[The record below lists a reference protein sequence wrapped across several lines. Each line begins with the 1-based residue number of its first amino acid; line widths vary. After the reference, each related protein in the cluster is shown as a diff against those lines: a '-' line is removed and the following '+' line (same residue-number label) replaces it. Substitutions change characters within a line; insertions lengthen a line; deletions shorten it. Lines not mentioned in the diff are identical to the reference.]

1 MSRSRDRRYYED
13 SDDMVERIRRAR
25 EAFDKKTK
33 AFQGPDWPYYEKR
46 VIVGQRKKE
55 DMDLAQAQTA
65 SAAPG
70 NAEANPVPAETGP
83 SADAE
88 PSQAIGQAASTAADD
103 TSAWWAAQRA
113 AQKSSKTA
121 LDSPPA
127 ADESQDLE
135 DGPAS

>member
-1 MSRSRDRRYYED
+1 MSRSRDGRYYDD

-25 EAFDKKTK
+25 EAFEKKTK

-46 VIVGQRKKE
+46 VIVGQKKKE
-55 DMDLAQAQTA
+55 DMDLGQAQTA

-70 NAEANPVPAETGP
+70 NAAANPVPAETDS

-88 PSQAIGQAASTAADD
+88 PVQPTGQDASTAADD

-121 LDSPPA
+121 QDSPPA
-127 ADESQDLE
+127 ADESQDSE
-135 DGPAS
+135 DGAAS

>member
-1 MSRSRDRRYYED
+1 MSRSRERRYYDD

-25 EAFDKKTK
+25 EAFEKRTK

-46 VIVGQRKKE
+46 IIVGQKKKE
-55 DMDLAQAQTA
+55 DMELAQAQTS

-70 NAEANPVPAETGP
+70 NAEANRVPAETGS

-88 PSQAIGQAASTAADD
+88 PIQPTGQAASTAADD

-113 AQKSSKTA
+113 AQKSSKTVR
-121 LDSPPA
+121 DSPPA
-127 ADESQDLE
+127 ADESQDSE
-135 DGPAS
+135 DG

>member
-1 MSRSRDRRYYED
+1 
-13 SDDMVERIRRAR
+13 MVERIRRAR
-25 EAFDKKTK
+25 EAFEKKTK
-33 AFQGPDWPYYEKR
+33 AFQGPDWPYYENR
-46 VIVGQRKKE
+46 IIVGQKKKE

-70 NAEANPVPAETGP
+70 NAEANMVPAETG
-83 SADAE
+83 SAADAE

-121 LDSPPA
+121 QDSPPA
-127 ADESQDLE
+127 ANESQDLE
-135 DGPAS
+135 DGAAS

>member
-1 MSRSRDRRYYED
+1 MSRSRERRYYDD

-25 EAFDKKTK
+25 EAFEKRTK

-46 VIVGQRKKE
+46 VIVGQKKKE
-55 DMDLAQAQTA
+55 DMDLAHAQTS
-65 SAAPG
+65 SAASG
-70 NAEANPVPAETGP
+70 NAEANPVPAETGS
-83 SADAE
+83 SADPE
-88 PSQAIGQAASTAADD
+88 PTQPAGQDVSTAADD

-121 LDSPPA
+121 QDSPPA

-135 DGPAS
+135 DGADS

>member
-13 SDDMVERIRRAR
+13 SDDMVERIRGAR
-25 EAFDKKTK
+25 EAFEKKTK

-46 VIVGQRKKE
+46 VIVGQKKKE
-55 DMDLAQAQTA
+55 DLDLAQAQTA

-70 NAEANPVPAETGP
+70 NAETSPVPAETGS

-88 PSQAIGQAASTAADD
+88 PTQPAGQDASTAADD
-103 TSAWWAAQRA
+103 TAAWWAAQRA

-121 LDSPPA
+121 HNSPPA
-127 ADESQDLE
+127 ADECQDLE
-135 DGPAS
+135 GGTAS

>member
-1 MSRSRDRRYYED
+1 MSRSRDGRYYED
-13 SDDMVERIRRAR
+13 SDDMVQRIRRAR
-25 EAFDKKTK
+25 EAFEKRTK

-46 VIVGQRKKE
+46 IIVGQKKKE

-70 NAEANPVPAETGP
+70 NAAANPVPAEAGSSTE
-83 SADAE
+83 AE
-88 PSQAIGQAASTAADD
+88 PVQPPSQGASTAADD

-121 LDSPPA
+121 QDSPPA

-135 DGPAS
+135 DGAAS

>member
-1 MSRSRDRRYYED
+1 MSRSRERRYYED

-25 EAFDKKTK
+25 EAFEKKTK
-33 AFQGPDWPYYEKR
+33 AFQGPDWPYYEKC
-46 VIVGQRKKE
+46 VIVGQKKKE

-70 NAEANPVPAETGP
+70 NAAANPAPAETGS

-88 PSQAIGQAASTAADD
+88 PVRPTGQLASTAADD

-113 AQKSSKTA
+113 AQKSSKA
-121 LDSPPA
+121 AQDSLPA
-127 ADESQDLE
+127 VESQDSG
-135 DGPAS
+135 DGANS

>member
-1 MSRSRDRRYYED
+1 MSRSRDGRYYED
-13 SDDMVERIRRAR
+13 SDDMVQRIRRAR
-25 EAFDKKTK
+25 EAFEKRTK

-46 VIVGQRKKE
+46 VIVGQKKKE

-70 NAEANPVPAETGP
+70 NAAANPVPAEAGSSTE
-83 SADAE
+83 AE
-88 PSQAIGQAASTAADD
+88 PVQPPSQGASTAADD

-121 LDSPPA
+121 QDSPPA

-135 DGPAS
+135 DGAAS

>member
-70 NAEANPVPAETGP
+70 NAAANPVRAEAGS

-88 PSQAIGQAASTAADD
+88 PVQPTGQDASTAADD

-121 LDSPPA
+121 QNTPPA

-135 DGPAS
+135 DGATS

>member
-1 MSRSRDRRYYED
+1 MSRSRERRYYDD
-13 SDDMVERIRRAR
+13 SDDMVERVLRAR
-25 EAFDKKTK
+25 EAFEKRTK

-46 VIVGQRKKE
+46 IIVGQKKKE
-55 DMDLAQAQTA
+55 DMDLAHAQTA

-70 NAEANPVPAETGP
+70 NAEANPVPAETGS

-88 PSQAIGQAASTAADD
+88 PSHAIGQAASTAADD

-113 AQKSSKTA
+113 AQKSSKTGQ
-121 LDSPPA
+121 DSPPA

-135 DGPAS
+135 DGAAS

>member
-1 MSRSRDRRYYED
+1 MSRSRDGRYYED

-25 EAFDKKTK
+25 EAFEKKTK

-46 VIVGQRKKE
+46 VIVGQKKKE
-55 DMDLAQAQTA
+55 DMNLAQAQRA

-70 NAEANPVPAETGP
+70 NAAANPVPAETGS
-83 SADAE
+83 SAEAE
-88 PSQAIGQAASTAADD
+88 PVQPTSQGASTASDD

-121 LDSPPA
+121 QDSPPA